1 MQSYWISKPKK
12 IWASKTYRHADV
24 DNSSMEK
31 QRWQVWWRLSRPV
44 FVVSNSTFNLVHTQI
59 IIITKTTRRRIMII
73 IIEQT
78 RKMKRTKRWWNTT
91 NNLFKTVR
99 QKQCEKK
106 VLNKRDSEKD
116 KTNKGLKTPWL
127 QSKMVKDLI
136 PEFRVQTKRNKE
148 QKMNFGVL
156 NQEHSAAN

>member
-1 MQSYWISKPKK
+1 MNKQEKWREPKG
-12 IWASKTYRHADV
+12 D
-24 DNSSMEK
+24 E
-31 QRWQVWWRLSRPV
+31 
-44 FVVSNSTFNLVHTQI
+44 
-59 IIITKTTRRRIMII
+59 
-73 IIEQT
+73 
-78 RKMKRTKRWWNTT
+78 NTT

-127 QSKMVKDLI
+127 KSKMVKDLI
-136 PEFRVQTKRNKE
+136 PEFRVQTKKNKE